1 MGYHYD
7 FLALYGIAT
16 MQQAICVHRTESQA
30 ILKMQFDLKICT
42 KNT

>member
-7 FLALYGIAT
+7 ILALYGIAP
-16 MQQAICVHRTESQA
+16 MQQAICVHRTDSQA
-30 ILKMQFDLKICT
+30 ILKVQFDLKVWT